1 MCVRSFNW
9 NSIPSKLV
17 QRFLGPFSCGRAWPS
32 VLTVIVTAQFVRA
45 GQKQGKEG
53 GKRFWKMRLMG
64 RNCDSPPHPPSAGTV
79 TVVLQCFPSS
89 STFLSVTSP
98 FYTWCV
104 THKKKFLLNIVKNV
118 FGKQTRR
125 DDSKK
130 LNLLNKFAKWGK
142 DVEKRQRLG
151 GRSYDFE
158 NNPEMLF
165 LFPAGSSCGSET
177 ICLVPQLCRAC

>member
-53 GKRFWKMRLMG
+53 RKRFWKMRLMG

-104 THKKKFLLNIVKNV
+104 THKKNISLEYYEKCVWETN
-118 FGKQTRR
+118 
-125 DDSKK
+125 KK
-130 LNLLNKFAKWGK
+130 RWQQKIKSPLK
-142 DVEKRQRLG
+142 DEEKRQRLG

-177 ICLVPQLCRAC
+177 ICLVP

>member
-1 MCVRSFNW
+1 M
-9 NSIPSKLV
+9 
-17 QRFLGPFSCGRAWPS
+17 
-32 VLTVIVTAQFVRA
+32 
-45 GQKQGKEG
+45 
-53 GKRFWKMRLMG
+53 
-64 RNCDSPPHPPSAGTV
+64 
-79 TVVLQCFPSS
+79 
-89 STFLSVTSP
+89 
-98 FYTWCV
+98 
-104 THKKKFLLNIVKNV
+104 KNV

-130 LNLLNKFAKWGK
+130 LNLLKKFAKWVK

-165 LFPAGSSCGSET
+165 LLPAGSSCGSET

>member
-1 MCVRSFNW
+1 M
-9 NSIPSKLV
+9 
-17 QRFLGPFSCGRAWPS
+17 
-32 VLTVIVTAQFVRA
+32 
-45 GQKQGKEG
+45 
-53 GKRFWKMRLMG
+53 
-64 RNCDSPPHPPSAGTV
+64 
-79 TVVLQCFPSS
+79 
-89 STFLSVTSP
+89 
-98 FYTWCV
+98 
-104 THKKKFLLNIVKNV
+104 KNV

-130 LNLLNKFAKWGK
+130 LNLLKKFAKWVK

-177 ICLVPQLCRAC
+177 ICLVPQPCRAC